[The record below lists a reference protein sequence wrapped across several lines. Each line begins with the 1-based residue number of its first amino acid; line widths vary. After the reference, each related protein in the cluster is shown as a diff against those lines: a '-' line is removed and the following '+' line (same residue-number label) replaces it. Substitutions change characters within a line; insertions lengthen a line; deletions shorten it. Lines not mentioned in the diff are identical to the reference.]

1 MPKGWQRGKVAT
13 KRLFQA
19 PSKAL
24 ERLSKG
30 VLQGFSKSLAPL
42 AVVTAIF
49 CSAATAKT
57 ENPLH
62 DVLSFCH
69 DANTTAAIVV
79 DNLSKVGGVIQS
91 PDRHQEAI
99 DAIGD
104 GHSMDRASLSFP
116 FGPDN
121 ILRMRRSAGLRISLE
136 VTRKP
141 SENSTSVTLLSS
153 DQSSYVNGVDFVRL
167 RTFECFAETRNTS
180 GLRSL
185 GDAVIGMTP
194 KGLARNMFGI
204 YFLYQS
210 AGEDY
215 GDARRYIILPQ
226 TAALFE
232 PTSPITTIGLIVS
245 PPQE

>member
-69 DANTTAAIVV
+69 DANTAAAIVV
-79 DNLSKVGGVIQS
+79 DNLSKVGGVILS
-91 PDRHQEAI
+91 PDRYQEAI
-99 DAIGD
+99 DALGD
-104 GHSMDRASLSFP
+104 GHLAGLLGLFP
-116 FGPDN
+116 LDPAFAQ
-121 ILRMRRSAGLRISLE
+121 RQRRSARLRFAKDVNL
-136 VTRKP
+136 KP
-141 SENSTSVTLLSS
+141 SGYVTSVTLVSS
-153 DQSSYVNGVDFVRL
+153 DQSSYVNVFERVKAK
-167 RTFECFAETRNTS
+167 TFDCRAATRDTN
-180 GLRSL
+180 GGQSL
-185 GDAVIGMTP
+185 GDAIIGMTP
-194 KGLARNMFGI
+194 KGLVRNMFGI